1 MTRELTQFQQG
12 LRSDLLLGRG
22 DRWAVSTPQD
32 ELEKFRF
39 FVRQI
44 ERLIDQA
51 EESEISSLKESV
63 TGLSS
68 EAQDEFWQYN
78 YPVHWDEIF
87 RTTSR
92 NSMIVSLAT
101 FLEIFL
107 NRFCYQVS
115 LVTRSDLT
123 AQDLRGSMLERAR
136 KYLRTI
142 GKFKKPNSTNWDQI

>member
-92 NSMIVSLAT
+92 NSMIVSLA
-101 FLEIFL
+101 
-107 NRFCYQVS
+107 
-115 LVTRSDLT
+115 
-123 AQDLRGSMLERAR
+123 
-136 KYLRTI
+136 
-142 GKFKKPNSTNWDQI
+142 